1 MYNVV
6 RAYPDLE
13 RLVFGPLIASPTNRL
28 ASWGRVLASPRLI
41 ADVELAI
48 SWQLIAKNHDFC
60 HENSK
65 KLEKNRKNL
74 EKTRQKSCFLAI
86 NCQLIAKRT
95 VGDCSAISKSILA
108 SPRLVIW
115 QLIAA
120 INRH

>member
-1 MYNVV
+1 MIEFTLLSTQQVDLSVV
-6 RAYPDLE
+6 P
-13 RLVFGPLIASPTNRL
+13 RLGTISFWATNRL

-48 SWQLIAKNHDFC
+48 SWQLIAKNHNFC

-65 KLEKNRKNL
+65 KLEKNGKNL
-74 EKTRQKSCFLAI
+74 NENSQKQCFLAI

-95 VGDCSAISKSILA
+95 VGDYSSISKSIIA

-115 QLIAA
+115 Q
-120 INRH
+120 